1 MRNIGLLAFGVTTC
15 VLVPA
20 AISRLTAGPQQVGKL
35 VAPGAETIELDG
47 ATIDVSLDRAIVDPG
62 GDVHVRLVA
71 KSPKA
76 KRVALGVLV
85 YGSNGSEG
93 SRVPDPPVDVA
104 HQDIT
109 LALDGKTDVAK
120 DVKLKLAGAVSH
132 HEPFAHYTILVMPR
146 KAADRLAALR
156 DRFRVIPGT
165 KNEPIPSYNNS
176 GSKFQSLYW
185 QIRSDQAPDE
195 APALFEPGGIARLEA
210 HTRARATAISIVA
223 PPTSR
228 VGESYTVAVTI
239 KNPTRKKKLEVDLQ
253 LSTPAGLLEHGYTG
267 LRDEA
272 VTIEPASFRLELGRH
287 ETKRVEFK
295 VTPKVTGTLGLYAH
309 ATALE
314 DWVAELEA
322 GAVDAT
328 DVIEAAPIVG
338 IR

>member
-1 MRNIGLLAFGVTTC
+1 MRNIGLIAFGVTTC

-20 AISRLTAGPQQVGKL
+20 AISRLSAGPQQVGKL
-35 VAPGAETIELDG
+35 VAPGAESIELDG
-47 ATIDVSLDRAIVDPG
+47 ATIDVTIDRAVVDPG
-62 GDVHVRLVA
+62 GDIHVKLVG
-71 KSPKA
+71 KSAKA

-85 YGSNGSEG
+85 YGSSGSEG

-104 HQDIT
+104 HEEVT
-109 LALDGKTDVAK
+109 LALDGKTDTTK
-120 DVKLKLAGAVSH
+120 DVKVRLAGAVGGTQ
-132 HEPFAHYTILVMPR
+132 PFAHYTILVMPR

-165 KNEPIPSYNNS
+165 KNDPIPSYNNS
-176 GSKFQSLYW
+176 GSKFTSLYW
-185 QIRSDQAPDE
+185 QIKSGEAPEE

-210 HTRARATAISIVA
+210 HTRIKGSAVSITT
-223 PPTSR
+223 PPTTR
-228 VGESYTVAVTI
+228 VGEAYTVAVTI
-239 KNPTRKKKLEVDLQ
+239 KNPTKRKKLELDVTLA
-253 LSTPAGLLEHGYTG
+253 TPAGLVEQGYTG

-272 VTIEPASFRLELGRH
+272 VVIEPASIRIELGRH

-309 ATALE
+309 ATTE

-322 GAVDAT
+322 GAVEAT